1 MTPYEADAGATA
13 NRFVRLAMARQPHVM
28 NALVR
33 FSSLLAPVL
42 ADGPD
47 AATVALLAARILETR
62 KLRDVDVIP
71 LTTAAEL
78 SDNTLYALRSG
89 IADWHALRLLIDQGK
104 LPPDP
109 RVHVRVHLSQAQW
122 EKAGEIAHEAADA
135 HEAARERLARRRLR
149 RGRSTAYRRR
159 IIFA

>member
-1 MTPYEADAGATA
+1 
-13 NRFVRLAMARQPHVM
+13 M

-33 FSSLLAPVL
+33 FSNLLAPVL

-62 KLRDVDVIP
+62 RLRDVDVIP
-71 LTTAAEL
+71 LTTSAEL

-109 RVHVRVHLSQAQW
+109 RVHVRVHLSQVQW
-122 EKAGEIAHEAADA
+122 EKAGEVAREAADA
-135 HEAARERLARRRLR
+135 HLAARERLSLRRLR
-149 RGRSTAYRRR
+149 RARSTAYRRR
-159 IIFA
+159 MLFA